1 MPVSAKT
8 RKLMSE
14 RRKAYWRSK
23 NKSKIKK
30 YNNNVSAVPELIETF
45 YEEYIINALRNV
57 AIKITK
63 ILEK

>member
-23 NKSKIKK
+23 NKLKIKK
-30 YNNNVSAVPELIETF
+30 YNNGSGVPELIETF

-57 AIKITK
+57 AIKLTK